1 VDPELVLT
9 GLFLHLRQGG
19 MPLGP
24 RDFLDALRALR
35 QGFGL
40 HGRDRLLWLC
50 QTLWA
55 RSEEEVRQI
64 GLLFANLP
72 QPTSRDVETVRKV
85 LLGVEQK
92 GAMGPEEDPGPE
104 GASEAKSFSPSPS
117 GPTAAVHFATA
128 GQPGLPLMRPRIEP
142 HASEP
147 FVLNPRPLIALR
159 SLITAWRRFR
169 VPLRTGAR
177 TELDIPA
184 TIADQ
189 SRRGRSA
196 APVRIAP
203 RRNLAR
209 LTVLAD
215 MSPSMLPWR
224 SFAELLRQSLAQS
237 QLGEAALYYFANLP
251 EDSLYRTPSLTRP
264 LSLIEVEDR
273 HRGTPMLIFGDGG
286 AARGYRN
293 RDRVSDTR
301 ALLARWSRLWR
312 PIVWINPMPRNR
324 WNGTSFEAAVG
335 APGVTTMQLGDAELI
350 HAIDVMRGRR
360 TG

>member
-1 VDPELVLT
+1 
-9 GLFLHLRQGG
+9 

-24 RDFLDALRALR
+24 RDFLDALRALK

-40 HGRDRLLWLC
+40 HGRDQLLWLC

-72 QPTSRDVETVRKV
+72 QPTSRDVEAVRKV
-85 LLGVEQK
+85 LLGAEKK
-92 GAMGPEEDPGPE
+92 GATEPEEDPE
-104 GASEAKSFSPSPS
+104 GASEAKSVIPSRS
-117 GPTAAVHFATA
+117 GPTATVHFATA
-128 GQPGLPLMRPRIEP
+128 GEPGLPLTRPRIELRS
-142 HASEP
+142 SEP
-147 FVLNPRPLIALR
+147 FVLSPRPLIALR

-196 APVRIAP
+196 SPVLIAP
-203 RRNLAR
+203 RRNQAR

-224 SFAELLRQSLAQS
+224 SFAELLRQSLEQS
-237 QLGEAALYYFANLP
+237 QLHEAALYYFANLP
-251 EDSLYRTPSLTRP
+251 EDSLYRTPGLTRP
-264 LSLIEVEDR
+264 LPLVEAEDR

-293 RDRVSDTR
+293 RGRVADTR

-335 APGVTTMQLGDAELI
+335 APDVTCLQLGDAELI